1 MNYFLTAWHSI
12 WLAIGAMILP
22 ILHFIPV
29 NFILTGRIVSVW
41 ALAWHDRMLAR
52 GFSKKIALLAQKAEK
67 MNSDLD
73 KLYCNEL
80 C

>member
-1 MNYFLTAWHSI
+1 
-12 WLAIGAMILP
+12 MILP
-22 ILHFIPV
+22 SLHFIPV
-29 NFILTGRIVSVW
+29 IFILTGRIVSVW
-41 ALAWHDRMLAR
+41 AISWHDRMLAR
-52 GFSKKIALLAQKAEK
+52 GFSEKIALLAQKAEK